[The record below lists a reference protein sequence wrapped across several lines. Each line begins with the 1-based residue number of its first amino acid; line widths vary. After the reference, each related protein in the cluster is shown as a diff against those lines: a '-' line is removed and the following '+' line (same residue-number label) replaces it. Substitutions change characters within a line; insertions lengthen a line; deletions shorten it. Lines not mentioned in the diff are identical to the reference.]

1 MGSLVG
7 FGTNLSPKSKTSS
20 SVEDSFTL
28 ERLTTVLVDAECLLL
43 GLVEGRGPWKVGV
56 EKQDSSKES

>member
-1 MGSLVG
+1 MGYLVW
-7 FGTNLSPKSKTSS
+7 FGTNLSPRSKTSS

-28 ERLTTVLVDAECLLL
+28 ERLTTVLVGVEYLLV

-56 EKQDSSKES
+56 ETQDSSNES